1 MAIYFARESIREP
14 SGEEFIGRRS
24 YESYETYGPCVDCCP
39 AAFTLMPMKQRVLLG
54 MSGGVDSS
62 VAGYLLREQGYEVV
76 GVTMK
81 VWPQDCISRAED
93 KCCGPQAV
101 ADARGVAHALGIP
114 HYVVDEADQFERLVI
129 DYFASEY
136 QAGRTPNPCV
146 MCNEKLKFGN
156 LWSKARAL
164 GCDYIATGHYA
175 IIDHVV
181 AACGDRGR
189 VDSRTASGATG
200 VIDPGYSYAVLRKSV
215 DRRKDQS
222 YFLFSLHQPQL
233 RRALTPL
240 GRMMKPQIREIAR
253 SLGLKVADKID
264 SQEICFVPGNDYKA
278 FLRSRLGENEFHR
291 GEIYDVDGNFV
302 GEHDGIEL
310 FTIGQRKGL
319 PGGSLRPRY
328 VVDLD
333 PETNRVIV
341 GDADDLVADEFEID
355 RVNWHPVVAM
365 TKADSASP
373 LDEGEGTEVR
383 GIPSQN
389 RESREPSPYP
399 LPWEGRG
406 EETPRGQD
414 RGFSFEATVKIRY
427 NHPGTPAT
435 IVLSEDNRARI
446 CLHEPQRAVT
456 PGQAAVIYK
465 DDVVLGGG
473 WICRREAPVLA

>member
-1 MAIYFARESIREP
+1 
-14 SGEEFIGRRS
+14 
-24 YESYETYGPCVDCCP
+24 
-39 AAFTLMPMKQRVLLG
+39 

-101 ADARGVAHALGIP
+101 ADARSVAHALCIP

-156 LWSKARAL
+156 LWSKAKAL

-181 AACGDRGR
+181 AAGGDRGR
-189 VDSRTASGATG
+189 GDSRTASGATG
-200 VIDPGYSYAVLRKSV
+200 VSDPGYSYAVLRKSV

-222 YFLFSLHQPQL
+222 YFLFSLHQAQL

-240 GRMMKPQIREIAR
+240 GGMTKPQIREIAR

-278 FLRSRLGENEFHR
+278 FLRSHLGDSGFHR

-319 PGGSLRPRY
+319 PGGSPRPRY

-333 PETNRVIV
+333 PQTNRVIV
-341 GDADDLVADEFEID
+341 GDADNVVADEFEID
-355 RVNWHPVVAM
+355 RVNWHLVA
-365 TKADSASP
+365 
-373 LDEGEGTEVR
+373 
-383 GIPSQN
+383 GI
-389 RESREPSPYP
+389 
-399 LPWEGRG
+399 G
-406 EETPRGQD
+406 D
-414 RGFSFEATVKIRY
+414 RGSSFDTTVKIRY
-427 NHPGTPAT
+427 NHPGTPARIT
-435 IVLSEDNRARI
+435 PLENHRARI

-456 PGQAAVIYK
+456 PGQAAVIY
-465 DDVVLGGG
+465 DHDVVLGGG
-473 WICRREAPVLA
+473 WICRREAAVLA

>member
-1 MAIYFARESIREP
+1 MNK
-14 SGEEFIGRRS
+14 
-24 YESYETYGPCVDCCP
+24 T
-39 AAFTLMPMKQRVLLG
+39 KQRVLLG

-62 VAGYLLREQGYEVV
+62 VAGYLLREQGYDVI

-101 ADARGVAHALGIP
+101 ADARGVAHSLGIP
-114 HYVVDEADQFERLVI
+114 HYVVDEADQFERVVI

-156 LWSKARAL
+156 LWSKAAAL

-175 IIDHVV
+175 IIEHGARDAHRPVV
-181 AACGDRGR
+181 AMAPRLHMPCFAKESIRAR
-189 VDSRTASGATG
+189 ISPIFFSVCDSRN
-200 VIDPGYSYAVLRKSV
+200 
-215 DRRKDQS
+215 
-222 YFLFSLHQPQL
+222 L

-240 GRMMKPQIREIAR
+240 GTMTKPQIREIAH

-278 FLRSRLGENEFHR
+278 FLRSHLGEKEFHR

-302 GEHDGIEL
+302 AEHGGIEL

-333 PETNRVIV
+333 PATNRVIV
-341 GDADDLVADEFEID
+341 GDADDLVCEEFEID
-355 RVNWHPVVAM
+355 RVNWHPV
-365 TKADSASP
+365 P
-373 LDEGEGTEVR
+373 G
-383 GIPSQN
+383 
-389 RESREPSPYP
+389 
-399 LPWEGRG
+399 LP
-406 EETPRGQD
+406 T
-414 RGFSFEATVKIRY
+414 
-427 NHPGTPAT
+427 H
-435 IVLSEDNRARI
+435 
-446 CLHEPQRAVT
+446 
-456 PGQAAVIYK
+456 
-465 DDVVLGGG
+465 
-473 WICRREAPVLA
+473 